1 MASSKAVN
9 DPPPNASEDK
19 SEETWSWEWVS
30 EGGQKEKTKAS
41 LQASKEKWE
50 KIKAITTMNIF
61 KKTQGMGSKVRNTL
75 MHQLAIWIMRLEDR

>member
-1 MASSKAVN
+1 M
-9 DPPPNASEDK
+9 DK
-19 SEETWSWEWVS
+19 KKR
-30 EGGQKEKTKAS
+30 QK
-41 LQASKEKWE
+41 QASRPAKKKWE

>member
-50 KIKAITTMNIF
+50 KIKSNNDH
-61 KKTQGMGSKVRNTL
+61 GMGSKVRNTL